1 MSTLNEPLLSISPLK
16 RMQKKYFKNYSEL
29 KKKSTKHE
37 PTAIQ
42 HQNVQPKIVLEVLS
56 AKLTTIVLILTYL
69 TFILCFSFDIYNTK
83 RAFSSSNF
91 DFTPSN
97 TTICPNNTD
106 YNNQTAQLINN
117 TQCNNTNEPY
127 YWNATIN
134 NLKNIISFELSVS
147 QYNFTTIVNWTST
160 MNTDTDTASDNK
172 DTNTKICEIAS
183 LVYDVQ
189 LYACYLSSGCVPDL
203 NTYQK
208 PKPFVEKREYAI
220 NEWRPVLKLYK
231 QTVTISLCDLKSG
244 NEPFIYTLVPNTFQN
259 QVGNYR
265 YIYIRLLDYIL
276 NFIYSKY
283 YTYVVCLYV
292 HPYYAGICNTSFI
305 HIYTYV
311 GVHTAQWCSQIIP
324 CRPYILRQPLSLIPT
339 TTLLAHHHSCSRYA
353 SFPDL

>member
-1 MSTLNEPLLSISPLK
+1 
-16 RMQKKYFKNYSEL
+16 MQKKDFKNYSKL

-91 DFTPSN
+91 VFTPSN

-117 TQCNNTNEPY
+117 AQCNNINEPY

-160 MNTDTDTASDNK
+160 MNTDTDTASYNK

-208 PKPFVEKREYAI
+208 PKPAFVEKREYAI

-231 QTVTISLCDLKSG
+231 QTVNISLCDLKSG

-259 QVGNYR
+259 QVR
-265 YIYIRLLDYIL
+265 LALVYIYHTHVYTVICILSYMYIH
-276 NFIYSKY
+276 Y
-283 YTYVVCLYV
+283 YTYTYMSKFLPILC
-292 HPYYAGICNTSFI
+292 I
-305 HIYTYV
+305 H
-311 GVHTAQWCSQIIP
+311 
-324 CRPYILRQPLSLIPT
+324 
-339 TTLLAHHHSCSRYA
+339 
-353 SFPDL
+353 